1 MTPTLHVLC
10 SIGLPAGGQV
20 DVVRRRY
27 GNGEGP
33 RVAVVAGLRGDC
45 PEGVR
50 VAHLLSQALEQLET
64 IRGQVDIY
72 PCVNPL
78 AALRG
83 SRNWPFFD
91 QDLNRRFPGR
101 PDRHAPDVVAHA
113 LVEDVRGADQVFE
126 LRGPPASFREAPQA
140 HVRSQ
145 SPESAALA
153 QRGNV
158 DAVWVREPT
167 LAAASTFGGQFP
179 NTITLQGGTG
189 NRLTGG
195 VGQVLAE
202 GVLNMLNVLKVV
214 ADEDLPF
221 HWAGMT
227 RPLVVQDADVHRL
240 RASRAGL
247 FLPSVSVWAELAP
260 GAELGCVIEPTS
272 GTVLERLTS
281 PLAGRVL
288 AIRDQPV
295 VLPGTMVARVVRS
308 G

>member
-1 MTPTLHVLC
+1 M
-10 SIGLPAGGQV
+10 
-20 DVVRRRY
+20 VRRRY

-50 VAHLLSQALEQLET
+50 VAHLLSQALERLDVVS
-64 IRGQVDIY
+64 GQVDIY

-78 AALRG
+78 AGLRG

-101 PDRHAPDVVAHA
+101 ADGHAPDVVAHA

-140 HVRSQ
+140 HVRSGR
-145 SPESAALA
+145 PDAAALA
-153 QRGNV
+153 QHGNV

-167 LAAASTFGGQFP
+167 LAASSTFGGQFP
-179 NTITLQGGTG
+179 GTITLQGGTG
-189 NRLTGG
+189 NRLTAG
-195 VGQVLAE
+195 VGQVLME
-202 GVLNMLNVLKVV
+202 GVLNMLNVLRVV
-214 ADEDLPF
+214 SDQDLPF
-221 HWAGMT
+221 HWAGVS
-227 RPLVVQDADVHRL
+227 RPEVVHDADVHRM
-240 RASRAGL
+240 RAGRAGL
-247 FLPSVSVWAELAP
+247 FLPAAGVWDPVAAGEAV
-260 GAELGCVIEPTS
+260 GCVIEPTS
-272 GTVLERLTS
+272 GAVLEELVS
-281 PLAGRVL
+281 PMDGRVL